1 MDKKALKTAAI
12 ASVAFAAVGTAGALT
27 YRAFR
32 KLFPKPHAVE
42 GKNAPLSVEKLE
54 VPYEDKML
62 YGLMLRPKDREG
74 KLPTVICSHGFNSS
88 YQYFNLSVGRSL
100 AMSGFAV
107 YCFDF
112 YGGSMHGKSG
122 GKMTEMSVFD
132 EREQLDA
139 VIDRIKQEPYVDT
152 DNLFLIGESQGGF
165 VTAITAGRHNEDV
178 RAVVLFYPAFCIQDD
193 MRKRFD
199 SVDDV
204 PETVKVFGATV
215 GRHYYEGLFDF
226 DLYAEIAKYE
236 GPVLV
241 IHGDGD
247 TIVDVSYGVTGA
259 ETYKDAELEILP
271 GEEHGFSAEGKTK
284 ATELSYRFFKKH
296 MSP

>member
-1 MDKKALKTAAI
+1 MDKKVLKTAAI
-12 ASVAFAAVGTAGALT
+12 ATVAFAAVGTAGAMT
-27 YRAFR
+27 YRAYR
-32 KLFPKPHAVE
+32 KMIPKPRAVE
-42 GKNAPLSVEKLE
+42 GENAPLDVQKLE
-54 VPYEDKML
+54 VPFEDKNL
-62 YGLMLRPKDREG
+62 FGLMLRPKNREG
-74 KLPTVICSHGFNSS
+74 KLPTVICSHGYNGS

-112 YGGSMHGKSG
+112 FNGSMHGKSG

-152 DNLFLIGESQGGF
+152 ENLFLLGESQGGF
-165 VTAITAGRHNEDV
+165 VTAITAPRHNEDV

-199 SVDDV
+199 SIDDV
-204 PETVKVFGATV
+204 PETFKALGGMTI
-215 GRHYYEGLFDF
+215 GRKYYEGLFDF
-226 DLYAEIAKYE
+226 DLYSEISKYD
-236 GPVLV
+236 GPVLI
-241 IHGDGD
+241 IHGDAD
-247 TIVDVSYGVTGA
+247 NIVDVSYGVTGA

-271 GEEHGFSAEGKTK
+271 GENHGFSAEGKTK
-284 ATELSYRFFKKH
+284 ATELTYRFFKKH
-296 MSP
+296 LS